1 MFMDLWRI
9 AMSRNVENTY
19 NVQDY
24 MKYRKKVL
32 QIEDEK
38 NVYLDSITLT
48 MYT

>member
-1 MFMDLWRI
+1 MYK
-9 AMSRNVENTY
+9 T
-19 NVQDY
+19 

-32 QIEDEK
+32 QVEDEK